1 MLTVRD
7 ILKVKGS
14 QVWSVGPEASVL
26 QALVLM
32 SEKNVGALVV
42 LDEGKLVGIISER
55 DFARSIAKIGRCL
68 IENPVKEFM
77 TKEVFTVNPDMLT
90 EQCMVLMTNKKI
102 RHLPVVAE
110 GKMVGLI
117 SIGDVVKAE
126 ISSKDSTINSLENY
140 IQGTDY
146 NR

>member
-1 MLTVRD
+1 MITVRD
-7 ILKVKGS
+7 LLKAKGT
-14 QVWSVGPEASVL
+14 QIWSVNPETSVL
-26 QALVLM
+26 EALVLM
-32 SEKNVGALVV
+32 AEKNVGALVV
-42 LDEGKLVGIISER
+42 LDEGRLAGIISER

-90 EQCMVLMTNKKI
+90 DECMVLMTAKKI
-102 RHLPVVAE
+102 RHLPVVVE
-110 GKMVGLI
+110 NKMVGLI

>member
-14 QVWSVGPEASVL
+14 QVWSVSPEASVL
-26 QALVLM
+26 EALVVM
-32 SEKNVGALVV
+32 AEKNVGALAVQE
-42 LDEGKLVGIISER
+42 EGKLVGIISER

-102 RHLPVVAE
+102 RHLPVMVE
-110 GKMVGLI
+110 SKMVGLI

>member
-7 ILKVKGS
+7 ILKTKGS
-14 QVWSVGPEASVL
+14 QVWSVSPEATVL
-26 QALVLM
+26 EALEIM
-32 SEKNVGALVV
+32 AEKNTGALVV
-42 LDEGKLVGIISER
+42 LDEGKLAGIISER

-102 RHLPVVAE
+102 RHLPVLAE

>member
-7 ILKVKGS
+7 ILKAKGS
-14 QVWSVGPEASVL
+14 QVWSVSPEASVL
-26 QALVLM
+26 EALVVM
-32 SEKNVGALVV
+32 AEKNVGALAV
-42 LDEGKLVGIISER
+42 LEEGKLVGIISER

-77 TKEVFTVNPDMLT
+77 TKEVFTANPDMLT
-90 EQCMVLMTNKKI
+90 DQCMVLMTNKKV

-110 GKMVGLI
+110 GKMIGLV

>member
-1 MLTVRD
+1 MATVRD
-7 ILKVKGS
+7 LLKIKGT
-14 QVWSVGPEASVL
+14 QVWSVGPETSVL
-26 QALVLM
+26 EALVLM

-42 LDEGKLVGIISER
+42 LDENRLAGIISER

-77 TKEVFTVNPDMLT
+77 TKEVHTVNPDMT
-90 EQCMVLMTNKKI
+90 TDECMALMSIKKI
-102 RHLPVVAE
+102 RHLPVVVE
-110 GKMVGLI
+110 NKLVGLI

-126 ISSKDSTINSLENY
+126 ISGKDSTINSLENY

>member
-14 QVWSVGPEASVL
+14 QVWSVSPEATVL
-26 QALVLM
+26 EALEIM
-32 SEKNVGALVV
+32 AQKNTGALVV

-102 RHLPVVAE
+102 RHLPVLVE
-110 GKMVGLI
+110 NKMVGLI

>member
-1 MLTVRD
+1 MATVRD
-7 ILKVKGS
+7 LLKVKGN
-14 QVWSVGPEASVL
+14 QIWSVGPDASVL
-26 QALVLM
+26 QALVM
-32 SEKNVGALVV
+32 MAEKNVGALVV
-42 LDEGKLVGIISER
+42 LDEGRLVGIISER
-55 DFARSIAKIGRCL
+55 DFARSIASIGRCL

-77 TKEVFTVNPDMLT
+77 TKDVFTVNPDMLA
-90 EQCMVLMTNKKI
+90 EECMVLMTNKKI
-102 RHLPVVAE
+102 RHLPVMVE
-110 GKMVGLI
+110 NRLVGLI

>member
-7 ILKVKGS
+7 ILKTKGS
-14 QVWSVGPEASVL
+14 QVWSVSPEASVL
-26 QALVLM
+26 EALVEM
-32 SEKNVGALVV
+32 AEKNTGALVV

-102 RHLPVVAE
+102 RHLPVMVE
-110 GKMVGLI
+110 NRMVGLI